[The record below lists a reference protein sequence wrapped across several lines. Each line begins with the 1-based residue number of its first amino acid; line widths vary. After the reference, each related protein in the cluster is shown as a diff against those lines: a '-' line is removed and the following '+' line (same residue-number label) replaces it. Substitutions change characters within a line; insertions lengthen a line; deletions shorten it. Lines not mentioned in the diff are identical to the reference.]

1 MDNTMTT
8 VRTTRTNSL
17 AIVSLVSSLAGMSVF
32 PWLGSIIGI
41 ITGNIARREIAANAG
56 TEEGEGLAKAGVIL
70 GWIGA
75 LLPFAILLIIVLL
88 GLFFMPIS
96 MISW

>member
-8 VRTTRTNSL
+8 VRTTRTNTL
-17 AIVSLVSSLAGMSVF
+17 AIVSLVSSLAGLSVF

-41 ITGNIARREIAANAG
+41 VTGNIARKEIAGSAG
-56 TEEGEGLAKAGVIL
+56 AEEGEGLAKAGVIL

-75 LLPFAILLIIVLL
+75 LLPLVLLLIGV
-88 GLFFMPIS
+88 LFFMPFAVIN
-96 MISW
+96 W

>member
-8 VRTTRTNSL
+8 VRTTRTNTL
-17 AIVSLVSSLAGMSVF
+17 AIVSLVASLAGLSVF

-41 ITGNIARREIAANAG
+41 VTGNIARKEIAVSAG
-56 TEEGEGLAKAGVIL
+56 AEEGEGLAKAGVIL

-75 LLPFAILLIIVLL
+75 LLPFVLLLIAA
-88 GLFFMPIS
+88 LFFMPFA
-96 MISW
+96 MINW

>member
-8 VRTTRTNSL
+8 VRTTRTNTL
-17 AIVSLVSSLAGMSVF
+17 AIVSLVSSLAGLSVF

-41 ITGNIARREIAANAG
+41 ITGNIARKEIATSAG
-56 TEEGEGLAKAGVIL
+56 AEEGEGLAKAGVIL

-75 LLPFAILLIIVLL
+75 LLPLALLVL
-88 GLFFMPIS
+88 GVLFFLPFTVIN
-96 MISW
+96 W